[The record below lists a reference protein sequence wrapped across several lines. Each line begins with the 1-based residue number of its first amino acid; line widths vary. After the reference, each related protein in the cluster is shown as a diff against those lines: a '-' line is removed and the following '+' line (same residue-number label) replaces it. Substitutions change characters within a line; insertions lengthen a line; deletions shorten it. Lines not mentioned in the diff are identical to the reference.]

1 MTQIIFQV
9 AAIGCCIYT
18 AYRLGLFI
26 YKKLR
31 KNNKTAKA
39 VQVTSYETSD
49 RINPAIEPARSFSSV
64 IEEYADSLPKENSEK
79 VSYQIAY
86 LIPLG
91 NRIQVYINR
100 DSYTYIKRFLSVVS
114 PDTSMSGFISRI
126 IDEHLKKHEK
136 EMSALYTECI
146 NKPL

>member
-39 VQVTSYETSD
+39 VQVTSYET
-49 RINPAIEPARSFSSV
+49 
-64 IEEYADSLPKENSEK
+64 
-79 VSYQIAY
+79 
-86 LIPLG
+86 
-91 NRIQVYINR
+91 
-100 DSYTYIKRFLSVVS
+100 
-114 PDTSMSGFISRI
+114 
-126 IDEHLKKHEK
+126 
-136 EMSALYTECI
+136 
-146 NKPL
+146 

>member
-18 AYRLGLFI
+18 TYRLGLFI

-86 LIPLG
+86 LITYPLG

-100 DSYTYIKRFLSVVS
+100 DSYTYIKR
-114 PDTSMSGFISRI
+114 
-126 IDEHLKKHEK
+126 
-136 EMSALYTECI
+136 
-146 NKPL
+146 

>member
-49 RINPAIEPARSFSSV
+49 RINPAIEPARSFHP
-64 IEEYADSLPKENSEK
+64 SLKSMPIVFQKK
-79 VSYQIAY
+79 IQKRY
-86 LIPLG
+86 
-91 NRIQVYINR
+91 RIRLHI
-100 DSYTYIKRFLSVVS
+100 
-114 PDTSMSGFISRI
+114 
-126 IDEHLKKHEK
+126 
-136 EMSALYTECI
+136 
-146 NKPL
+146 